1 MASGPHGN
9 PEWGWSLFVLHVDE
23 PEASRCDPWPT
34 TDPVMRYLT
43 PLLFLTACAAPEKE
57 AAPAAV
63 VDPGVERMPS
73 IVFSTQAW
81 ETVGSEIETTLTL
94 EQPFDGDGIQLQ
106 FLYFGPGE
114 MQLPAALNTSADEL
128 GQGVQVAFESMPGAS
143 GEGRID
149 LVYTSRTQGEI
160 VVGSMPVVHSRNLV
174 RDIQFHPGDSMMDSY
189 RSEAAFVVVVDLE
202 PIEGT
207 HAEALRQERR
217 VQLNA
222 SLEAQAGFAPGVQV
236 DSNVDPSRLSGLPIV
251 RSGDSDQQVF
261 LITVDKRST
270 APMRRPFVKI
280 EATLGGDREVEY
292 LPLRF

>member
-1 MASGPHGN
+1 MR
-9 PEWGWSLFVLHVDE
+9 PEPL
-23 PEASRCDPWPT
+23 AATPWPT

-43 PLLFLTACAAPEKE
+43 PLLLLTACAAPEKE

-73 IVFSTQAW
+73 VVFSTQAW
-81 ETVGSEIETTLTL
+81 ETAGSQLETTLRL
-94 EQPFDGDGIQLQ
+94 DQPFEGDDVSIQ

-114 MQLPAALNTSADEL
+114 MQLPATLDTSADEL
-128 GQGVQVAFESMPGAS
+128 DQGVQVTFQASHGAV

-149 LVYTSRTQGEI
+149 LMYSSKTQGDV

-174 RDIQFHPGDSMMDSY
+174 RDIQFHPGDSMMDALQ
-189 RSEAAFVVVVDLE
+189 SEAAFVVVVDLE

-207 HAEALRQERR
+207 HAVALRQERW
-217 VQLNA
+217 VQLSA

-236 DSNVDPSRLSGLPIV
+236 EANVDPSRLTGLPIV
-251 RSGDSDQQVF
+251 RSTDGDQQIF

-280 EATLGGDREVEY
+280 EAILGGDREVEY